1 MNLKAEEGRSKNE
14 LMHLIVLDYY
24 NFFFV
29 RIFFTLLSF
38 PYVSVP
44 LRGFRHERFLYA
56 GLLGT
61 FAFLSV
67 SVPLRGFRHES

>member
-44 LRGFRHERFLYA
+44 LRGFRHERPHIFEAYTVK
-56 GLLGT
+56 LLIGSISIGH
-61 FAFLSV
+61 LHSQ
-67 SVPLRGFRHES
+67 